1 MGGKGLAIE
10 KKKFNTI
17 LSTGLLLIGD
27 FLTSSLSG
35 WTTKGREE
43 IIIPTIIGEVGGG
56 LSFSK

>member
-35 WTTKGREE
+35 GTTVNKQ
-43 IIIPTIIGEVGGG
+43 
-56 LSFSK
+56 

>member
-1 MGGKGLAIE
+1 VGGKGLAIE

-56 LSFSK
+56 A